1 MKLDN
6 SFDNVSNLFARLIGY
21 LNLIIQL
28 DSYKENHKDYS
39 EILNLVENYAIKY
52 IKVQN
57 LSFIKNE
64 ELIYIYEKADE
75 LQTKYICSSNIN
87 IGEESEF
94 SDYVVNLL
102 CDLRIIYKKNFE
114 RKK

>member
-28 DSYKENHKDYS
+28 DSYKEDHEDYRK
-39 EILNLVENYAIKY
+39 ILNFIENCAIKY
-52 IKVQN
+52 IKEQN

-64 ELIYIYEKADE
+64 ELIDVYEKADE
-75 LQTKYICSSNIN
+75 LQTKYICNSNID

-102 CDLRIIYKKNFE
+102 WDLRIIYKKDFE
-114 RKK
+114 REN